1 MHVRGFTLIELV
13 VAVTVLAVGVL
24 AVAATAVPLSR
35 LVRRGGAQTASAA
48 AAGAEIEALRAAG
61 CTAPAT
67 GSALNGGGY
76 RLTWSTVPSGGLRET
91 TVVAT
96 YVWGPGAHSDTYE
109 TAVAC
114 PR

>member
-1 MHVRGFTLIELV
+1 MRVRGFTLIELI

-24 AVAATAVPLSR
+24 AVAATAVPLGR
-35 LVRRGGAQTASAA
+35 LVRRGGAQGTSAA
-48 AAGAEIEALRAAG
+48 AAGAEIEVLRAAG
-61 CTAPAT
+61 CAAPVA
-67 GSALNGGGY
+67 GAALNGGGY
-76 RLTWSTVPSGGLRET
+76 RLTWTSVSGGGLRRV

-96 YVWGPGAHSDTYE
+96 YAWGPGAHSDMYE